1 MSDFSNI
8 LSTLILLSA
17 VLLMACKR
25 ANSYIKSL
33 RLQSS
38 LIALAAGV
46 MGTENMLKDG
56 QIELLFV
63 CIITIIFKV
72 IFIPNLLMKTEAKV
86 EHKVEKD
93 FILNI
98 PILVIICCALIVF
111 IYVSTSN
118 IDGLNEGSANM
129 QLVNSI
135 SIILIGLLFMISRKR
150 AIGQIIGFLVIE
162 NGLFV
167 TAMFVTNGMPF
178 VVDMGIL
185 IDLLTAVIIMG
196 VMVFKINDKF
206 DSINIDKLRNLKG

>member
-1 MSDFSNI
+1 MSDFLNT
-8 LSTLILLSA
+8 LSTLLLLSA
-17 VLLMACKR
+17 VLLMASKR
-25 ANSYIKSL
+25 TTSYIKSF
-33 RLQSS
+33 RLQSA
-38 LIALAAGV
+38 LIALAAGI
-46 MGTENMLKDG
+46 MGTENLLKDG
-56 QIELLFV
+56 QLELLAV
-63 CIITIIFKV
+63 CLITIVFKV
-72 IFIPNLLMKTEAKV
+72 ILIPNILIKTEAKV

-98 PILVIICCALIVF
+98 PILVILCCALVVL
-111 IYVSTSN
+111 IYASISN
-118 IDGLNEGSANM
+118 MEVLDVGFEKM
-129 QLVNSI
+129 HLVNSI
-135 SIILIGLLFMISRKR
+135 SIILIGLLFMISRKK

-206 DSINIDKLRNLKG
+206 ESINIDKLRNLKG

>member
-1 MSDFSNI
+1 MSDFSNT

-25 ANSYIKSL
+25 TKSYIKSF
-33 RLQSS
+33 RLQSF

-46 MGTENMLKDG
+46 MGTGNMLKDG
-56 QIELLFV
+56 QFELIVV
-63 CIITIIFKV
+63 CLITIILKV
-72 IFIPNLLMKTEAKV
+72 ILIPNILIKTEAKV

-98 PILVIICCALIVF
+98 PILVIICCVLIVF
-111 IYVSTSN
+111 IYASISN
-118 IDGLNEGSANM
+118 IEGLNEGSVNLQM
-129 QLVNSI
+129 VNSI
-135 SIILIGLLFMISRKR
+135 SIILIGLLFMISRKK

>member
-1 MSDFSNI
+1 MPDI
-8 LSTLILLSA
+8 LYTLSTLILLSA

-25 ANSYIKSL
+25 TKSYIKSF
-33 RLQSS
+33 RLQSF
-38 LIALAAGV
+38 LIALAAGI
-46 MGTENMLKDG
+46 MGTGNLLKDG
-56 QIELLFV
+56 QIELLVV
-63 CIITIIFKV
+63 CLLTIILKV
-72 IFIPNLLMKTEAKV
+72 ILIPNILIKTEAKV

-111 IYVSTSN
+111 IYASISN
-118 IDGLNEGSANM
+118 IEGLNEGTVNI

-135 SIILIGLLFMISRKR
+135 SIILIGLLFMISRKK

>member
-1 MSDFSNI
+1 MSEFLNT
-8 LSTLILLSA
+8 LSSLILLSA
-17 VLLMACKR
+17 ILLMACKR
-25 ANSYIKSL
+25 TKSYIKSF
-33 RLQSS
+33 RLQCI
-38 LIALAAGV
+38 LIALSAGI
-46 MGTENMLKDG
+46 MGTENLLKNG
-56 QIELLFV
+56 QFELIVV
-63 CIITIIFKV
+63 CLITIVLKV
-72 IFIPNLLMKTEAKV
+72 FLIPNILIKTEAKV

-98 PILVIICCALIVF
+98 PILVIICCALVVF
-111 IYVSTSN
+111 IYAEIAKV
-118 IDGLNEGSANM
+118 DGLDDGAVKME
-129 QLVNSI
+129 LVNSI

-196 VMVFKINDKF
+196 VMVFKINEKF
-206 DSINIDKLRNLKG
+206 ESINIDKLRNLKG

>member
-1 MSDFSNI
+1 MSNFFTT

-25 ANSYIKSL
+25 TKSYIKSF
-33 RLQSS
+33 RLQSA
-38 LIALAAGV
+38 LIALAAGI
-46 MGTENMLKDG
+46 MGTANMLKDG
-56 QIELLFV
+56 QIELLVV
-63 CIITIIFKV
+63 CLITIILKV
-72 IFIPNLLMKTEAKV
+72 ILIPNILIKTEAKV

-98 PILVIICCALIVF
+98 PILVIICCALVVF
-111 IYVSTSN
+111 IYASISN
-118 IDGLNEGSANM
+118 IEGLNKGSANM
-129 QLVNSI
+129 QMVNSI

-206 DSINIDKLRNLKG
+206 ESINIDKLRNLKG

>member
-1 MSDFSNI
+1 MSDFLNT

-25 ANSYIKSL
+25 TKSYIKSF
-33 RLQSS
+33 RLQSF

-46 MGTENMLKDG
+46 MGIGNMLKDG
-56 QIELLFV
+56 QIELLVV
-63 CIITIIFKV
+63 CLITIIFKV
-72 IFIPNLLMKTEAKV
+72 ILIPNILIKTEAKV

-111 IYVSTSN
+111 IYASISN
-118 IDGLNEGSANM
+118 IEGLNEGSANM

-135 SIILIGLLFMISRKR
+135 SIILIGLLFMISRKK

>member
-1 MSDFSNI
+1 MSNFSST

-17 VLLMACKR
+17 VLLMACKQTK
-25 ANSYIKSL
+25 SYIKSF
-33 RLQSS
+33 RLQSF
-38 LIALAAGV
+38 LIALAAGI
-46 MGTENMLKDG
+46 MGTENMLSDG
-56 QIELLFV
+56 HIELLIV
-63 CIITIIFKV
+63 CLLTLLLKV
-72 IFIPNLLMKTEAKV
+72 ILIPNILIKTEAKV
-86 EHKVEKD
+86 DYKVEKD

-111 IYVSTSN
+111 IYASLSN
-118 IDGLNEGSANM
+118 IEGLNEGHVNM
-129 QLVNSI
+129 YLVNSI

-196 VMVFKINDKF
+196 IMVFKINDKF
-206 DSINIDKLRNLKG
+206 DSINIDKLKNLKG

>member
-8 LSTLILLSA
+8 LSTLILLSV

-25 ANSYIKSL
+25 TKSYIKSF
-33 RLQSS
+33 RLQSF

-46 MGTENMLKDG
+46 MGTGNMLKDG
-56 QIELLFV
+56 QIELLVV
-63 CIITIIFKV
+63 CLITIIFKV
-72 IFIPNLLMKTEAKV
+72 ILIPNILIKTEAKV

-111 IYVSTSN
+111 IYASVSN
-118 IDGLNEGSANM
+118 IEGLNEGSANM

-206 DSINIDKLRNLKG
+206 ESINIDKLKNLKG

>member
-8 LSTLILLSA
+8 LSTLILLSV

-25 ANSYIKSL
+25 TKSYIKSF
-33 RLQSS
+33 RLQSF

-46 MGTENMLKDG
+46 MGTGNMLKDG
-56 QIELLFV
+56 QIELLVV
-63 CIITIIFKV
+63 CLITIIFKV
-72 IFIPNLLMKTEAKV
+72 ILIPNILIKTEAKV

-111 IYVSTSN
+111 IYASVSN
-118 IDGLNEGSANM
+118 IEGLNEGSANM

>member
-1 MSDFSNI
+1 MSDFYTT

-25 ANSYIKSL
+25 TKSYIKSF
-33 RLQSS
+33 RLQSA
-38 LIALAAGV
+38 LIALAAGI
-46 MGTENMLKDG
+46 MGTANMLEDG
-56 QIELLFV
+56 QIELLVV
-63 CIITIIFKV
+63 CLITIILKV
-72 IFIPNLLMKTEAKV
+72 ILIPNILIKTEAKV

-111 IYVSTSN
+111 IYASISN
-118 IDGLNEGSANM
+118 IEGLNEGSVNI

-206 DSINIDKLRNLKG
+206 ESINIDKLRNLKG